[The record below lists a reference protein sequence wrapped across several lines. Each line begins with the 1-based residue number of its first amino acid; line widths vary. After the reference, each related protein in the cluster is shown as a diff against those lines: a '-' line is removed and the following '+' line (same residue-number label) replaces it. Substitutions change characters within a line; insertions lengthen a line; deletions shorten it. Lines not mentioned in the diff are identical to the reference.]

1 MDRLIYTAMT
11 GANAAASRQAVLSN
25 NLANVS
31 TNGFRAQLATYRAV
45 PLRGEGA
52 TTRVFAVESTA
63 GHSDKPGPAMRTDRS
78 MDAMAMGNSW
88 FGVQG
93 LDGTEAYT
101 RNGHFEVS
109 QDGTLTTG
117 NGLPVLSS
125 DGGPI
130 AVPAGAVLSIG
141 NDGSISAK
149 VGNQPA
155 NNIGRLKL
163 VTPNNPDDPLKRS
176 DDGLFRTISG
186 DAVDNDATAR
196 VQVGVLEG
204 SNVNIIEAMVGMIQ
218 TARQFET
225 QMRLLQTAE
234 SNDRSAGQL
243 LGLQG

>member
-11 GANAAASRQAVLSN
+11 GANSAASRQAVLSN

-45 PLRGEGA
+45 PLRGDGA

-78 MDAMAMGNSW
+78 LDAMAVGNTW

-109 QDGTLTTG
+109 PEGTLTTG

-125 DGGPI
+125 DGSPI
-130 AVPAGAVLSIG
+130 AVPAGAQLSIG
-141 NDGSISAK
+141 NDGGISAK
-149 VGNQPA
+149 VGTQPA
-155 NNIGRLKL
+155 NTIGRLKL
-163 VTPNNPDDPLKRS
+163 VSPTAEDPLKRGE
-176 DDGLFRTISG
+176 DGLFRALSG
-186 DAVDNDATAR
+186 EPLVSDATAR